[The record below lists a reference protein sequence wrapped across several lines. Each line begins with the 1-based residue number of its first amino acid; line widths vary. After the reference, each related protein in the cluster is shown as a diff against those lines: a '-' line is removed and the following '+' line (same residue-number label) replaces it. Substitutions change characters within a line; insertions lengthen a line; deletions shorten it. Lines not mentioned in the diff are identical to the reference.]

1 MQRAGVPAA
10 SNMYDPGSCM
20 RAEFLQPECRMKLPQ
35 LIPILQQNYD
45 TAVCDNYVSRF
56 IIEYSSL
63 LDFGPY

>member
-20 RAEFLQPECRMKLPQ
+20 RAEFLQPEWHMKLPQ

-45 TAVCDNYVSRF
+45 TAICNELSRQ
-56 IIEYSSL
+56 
-63 LDFGPY
+63 G